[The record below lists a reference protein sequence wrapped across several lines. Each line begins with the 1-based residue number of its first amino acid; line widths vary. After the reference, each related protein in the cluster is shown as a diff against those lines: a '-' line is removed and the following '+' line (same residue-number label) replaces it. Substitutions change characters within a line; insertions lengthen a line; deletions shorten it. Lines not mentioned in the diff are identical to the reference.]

1 MFDIESIGRLII
13 AIGFILILVGL
24 IVLSGVNLFSW
35 FGNLPGDIRIE
46 RDNFSLYFPIT
57 TMIILSLI
65 LNLVLRLINY
75 FF

>member
-1 MFDIESIGRLII
+1 VFDIESIGRLII